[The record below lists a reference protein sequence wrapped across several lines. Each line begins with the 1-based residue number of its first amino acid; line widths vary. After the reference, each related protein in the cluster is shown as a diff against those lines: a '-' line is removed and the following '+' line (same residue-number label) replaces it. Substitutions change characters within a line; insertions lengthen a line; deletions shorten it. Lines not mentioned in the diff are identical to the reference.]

1 MRVKNVVISSLGVLV
16 IIVAVAGVAW
26 LLRAPEPYPRLI
38 LDAVEL
44 RSVGNNSL
52 AKAKIIDDMDKNM
65 ERVKDGVIGD
75 EWDKLTSCIDAG
87 CTDDSLLDF
96 ILSIVIAKPEKVPH
110 ARLVADAVVAG
121 RFWGSDDV
129 LKFSKAVTA
138 ANDAI
143 AVLKAKSVDKKWDEI
158 VACDGKCAEKNA
170 LIFDEVKLIV
180 ELGLQP

>member
-1 MRVKNVVISSLGVLV
+1 MRVKNVVISSLGILIV
-16 IIVAVAGVAW
+16 IVAVVGVAW

-52 AKAKIIDDMDKNM
+52 AKAKIIDDIDKNM
-65 ERVKDGVIGD
+65 ERVKDSIISD

-87 CTDDSLLDF
+87 CSDDSLLDF
-96 ILSIVIAKPEKVPH
+96 ILAVVITMPAKVPH
-110 ARLVADAVVAG
+110 ARLVADVVVAG
-121 RFWGSDDV
+121 RFWGSADV

-143 AVLKAKSVDKKWDEI
+143 AVLNAKSVDKKWDEI
-158 VACDGKCAEKNA
+158 VACDGKCSEKNS
-170 LIFDEVKLIV
+170 LVFDEVKLIV